1 MTLGPNSTQKLV
13 HNEIL
18 SFIDNYVLDYHSNSI
33 NTTHLRNLSLEEKRE
48 IDTMRD
54 DLDCHYRYA

>member
-13 HNEIL
+13 HNERL
-18 SFIDNYVLDYHSNSI
+18 SLKDDYVLDFHSNSI
-33 NTTHLRNLSLEEKRE
+33 NNTHRRNLSYEEKRE